1 METATENPTG
11 QEVND
16 EGQCDET
23 NAKKTTQWKSNW
35 NCLCEADY
43 LVFKG
48 FCFFIYGAY
57 GGLIPFL
64 SLYFKQLFLGPSYV
78 GIIVGIRPLIQCIGA
93 PFWGIIAERY
103 HAGKIIFLG
112 SILAWIIKAF
122 VLISIRPNSQYCI
135 EVYENG
141 TVNLTYVYAYDLW
154 KTEAEEKPDW
164 VVFPIS
170 NPVLVETN
178 KIAVIESLKMKKQTP
193 QSIPQKVL
201 TRAGP
206 ADLARGIK
214 IVEKDKKRLR
224 LRRVNSSDT
233 NDDNNSAVHRSLS
246 QEKSE
251 ITPPNESHKKHGK
264 KTTDLVIKE
273 RRDITDKMSESLR
286 FKIVYKVI
294 VDSKEMNAPVQFIT
308 EVDKNEIDFMFV
320 MFMIIIIIGEFF
332 ESSTYT
338 LSDASLLKRLGK
350 DKEYYGRVRM
360 WGSLGWA
367 VTASMVGFLVNS
379 STFKLCEVEKHN
391 YVIAFYIFIGFVAA
405 AFANALWFRFSYEEE
420 IQFEDIGKV
429 APILANFRHLS
440 YLLATLYTGF
450 CYGILVHFINWF
462 IDDLGGSS
470 TIMGTAGT
478 AREITA
484 LVTFGLSAHALNAFG
499 NVNVMLLCLMSY
511 IICFILYSMLTNP
524 WMAIALEVLDG
535 GTYGLVWSTCVNYM
549 SKVGSKLGVVEST
562 QEQAANGRGAV
573 DLNTE
578 NERSRCRFCSLLR
591 PANMARENG
600 AGMPSFGAKVRQADD
615 ASVRFRLIMA
625 SFRDA
630 RNL

>member
-1 METATENPTG
+1 METKTENPTG

-93 PFWGIIAERY
+93 PFWGIITERY

-112 SILAWIIKAF
+112 SIIAWIIKAF

-141 TVNLTYVYAYDLW
+141 TANLTYVYAYDLW

-193 QSIPQKVL
+193 QSISQKVL

-246 QEKSE
+246 REKSE
-251 ITPPNESHKKHGK
+251 ITPPNESHKKHGR

-273 RRDITDKMSESLR
+273 RRDVTDKMTESLR
-286 FKIVYKVI
+286 FKIVYKVT

-367 VTASMVGFLVNS
+367 VTASMVGLLVNS
-379 STFKLCEVEKHN
+379 SIFKLCEVEKHN
-391 YVIAFYIFIGFVAA
+391 YAIAFYIFIGFVAA

-562 QEQAANGRGAV
+562 QGKKT
-573 DLNTE
+573 DIPLLFD
-578 NERSRCRFCSLLR
+578 CWCS
-591 PANMARENG
+591 NI
-600 AGMPSFGAKVRQADD
+600 VT
-615 ASVRFRLIMA
+615 
-625 SFRDA
+625 
-630 RNL
+630 